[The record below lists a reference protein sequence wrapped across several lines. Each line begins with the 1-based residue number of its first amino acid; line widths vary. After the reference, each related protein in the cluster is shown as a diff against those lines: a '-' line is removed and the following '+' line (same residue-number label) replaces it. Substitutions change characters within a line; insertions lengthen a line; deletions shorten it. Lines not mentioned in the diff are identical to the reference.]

1 VEPKK
6 IYIFALSYCYKGNLA
21 DIIGSV

>member
-6 IYIFALSYCYKGNLA
+6 IYIFALSFCYKGNLA